1 LADKEV
7 AIGRLRWPV
16 RIATRQQVAD
26 PNSAG
31 ILEILTKIVPLHA
44 DIQPI
49 GALTFYA
56 GVQVDTPVTH
66 RITLRWLDWVDTSCV
81 VFRLTIR
88 ADGSNRIER
97 FRVRR
102 LAEVAGR
109 KRFIQLDVELEEQQ

>member
-1 LADKEV
+1 MADKKI
-7 AIGRLRWPV
+7 AIGQLRWPV

-31 ILEILTKIVPLHA
+31 ILETITQILPVHA
-44 DIQPI
+44 DVQPI

-66 RITLRWLDWVDTSCV
+66 RITLRWLDFVDTTCV
-81 VFRLTIR
+81 VFRITER
-88 ADGSNRIER
+88 ADGTSRIER

-102 LAEVAGR
+102 LAEVNGR
-109 KRFIQLDVELEEQQ
+109 KRFIQLDCELEEQQ